1 MQKIYVQLS
10 IAYSSGI
17 YWNLGMHS
25 SLMKVNSYRLLC
37 FVTDKIS

>member
-1 MQKIYVQLS
+1 MQKIYVKLT

-17 YWNLGMHS
+17 YWNLGMYP
-25 SLMKVNSYRLLC
+25 SLMKVNGYRLLC